1 MIQSLTMLLRSFRYE
16 RFLDFWGWG
25 SGGCG
30 GAEGAF
36 GLVFGVS
43 GGRLVVFW
51 VENYRDVIR

>member
-1 MIQSLTMLLRSFRYE
+1 MLLRSFRYE